1 MERNDK
7 IVTAIL
13 QDAKSYADG
22 VKVKATAQAEKLISD
37 ANSYANFYLAE
48 KTKEA
53 EKDAKAIIENKRTLI
68 RLDENKIK
76 LSAKRKALDLV
87 FSKAANMLSQL
98 PASDYLKVINNVLE
112 SYAESG
118 ETAIISE
125 SAPITVYDVSA
136 LSVAKNKNLTVKTGS
151 GFLGGVILSGN
162 GYEKR
167 LDFNAI
173 INVVRQTAETEI
185 SEKLF

>member
-13 QDAKSYADG
+13 ADAEAYADG
-22 VKVKATAQAEKLISD
+22 VKIKATAQAEKLISD
-37 ANSYANFYLAE
+37 ATSYANLYLAE

-76 LSAKRKALDLV
+76 LGAKRKALDLV
-87 FSKAANMLSQL
+87 FSKAVSMLSSL
-98 PASDYLKVINNVLE
+98 PASDYLKVISNVLE
-112 SYAESG
+112 NYAESG

-125 SAPITVYDVSA
+125 NAPITVADVTA
-136 LSVAKNKNLTVKTGS
+136 LSVVKNKNLTVKTGS
-151 GFLGGVILSGN
+151 GFIGGVILVGE

-173 INVVRQTAETEI
+173 INIVRQTAETEI